1 MQKQLAFLEDSP
13 PKGFK
18 YFPDFISVAEEKKLL
33 AFLQSLDWKNIHM
46 HGVIAKRKVV
56 HFGMDY
62 YYDSRTFSPTTPAP
76 KELQFLI
83 KRAAKALKVAPQSI
97 KEILISYYPV
107 GAPIGWHRD
116 APMFESV
123 FGVSLENSCTMK
135 FRSDSGNYKTE
146 LEPRSGY
153 IIEGEARW
161 KWQHHIPAVKT
172 ERYSI
177 TMRTMKD

>member
-1 MQKQLAFLEDSP
+1 MQKQLSFLENSQ
-13 PKGFK
+13 PKGLH
-18 YFPDFISVAEEKKLL
+18 YFPEFISVEEEKKLIT
-33 AFLQSLDWKNIHM
+33 FLQSLDWKNIHM

-76 KELQFLI
+76 KELHFLI
-83 KRAAKALKVAPQSI
+83 KRAADKLKIDPGEI

-123 FGVSLENSCTMK
+123 FGVSLLNPCTMK
-135 FRSDSGNYKTE
+135 FRSDSGNYKME
-146 LEPRSGY
+146 LAPRSGY
-153 IIEGEARW
+153 ILEGEARW
-161 KWQHHIPAVKT
+161 KWQHHIPAVKI

-177 TMRTMKD
+177 TMRTMKS